1 MSRQVVNVLGFSS
14 NENQFVVKSQNFSV
28 KINNQIVNAE
38 SEHPSP
44 IEYLLSGIAGSI
56 NATGQIVAKE
66 LNMDLKSIQIE
77 ISGEIESKKFEGEKT
92 RSRAGLRAIEV
103 VIKPTSNAS
112 IPTLKL
118 WMDTVKERCP
128 IYDNLINN
136 TPVSISLVK
145 DYFQQNVA

>member
-28 KINNQIVNAE
+28 KISNQITNSDLE
-38 SEHPSP
+38 TPNPLEF
-44 IEYLLSGIAGSI
+44 LLSGIAGSI

-66 LNMDLKSIQIE
+66 LNMELKSIQVE

-92 RSRAGLRAIEV
+92 RSRAGLRGIEV

-112 IPTLKL
+112 LTHLKQ
-118 WMDTVKERCP
+118 WMDIVKERCP
-128 IYDNLINN
+128 VYDNLINN
-136 TPVSISLVK
+136 TPVNISLVK
-145 DYFQQNVA
+145 DFLQKNVA